1 MAVGCFFKGLK
12 RAERSW
18 WFNIK
23 AFQISRALGIGLS
36 ADVCSGCSNS
46 PQHNY
51 TPVRSVRMSI
61 LIRRLWFFIRVHS
74 ASALSRCYMSLFL
87 LYLSH
92 YFNLFA
98 MVWYA
103 KCLFFI
109 LTHYFSISES
119 LWLIKK
125 KTFIFNMIIIL
136 YTLIKVLKI
145 GHNVQC

>member
-103 KCLFFI
+103 KCLFF
-109 LTHYFSISES
+109 YFDS
-119 LWLIKK
+119 LFQYFRKFMADKK
-125 KTFIFNMIIIL
+125 KNIYFQHDN
-136 YTLIKVLKI
+136 YTVHSYKSP
-145 GHNVQC
+145 